1 MASTR
6 ELRRRIRSI
15 SSTAQIT
22 KAMQMVAASKMR
34 KAQQAAI
41 DVRPFVR
48 LLYRIQR
55 QATTRAIDFT
65 HPLLRGARRSRSAPS
80 SWSRSDKGLCGALNS
95 NLFRLAGRYDPQ
107 STVFITAGRKAAQ
120 FVARTRRQLVAEFP
134 YGDTPRF
141 AEARAIATLARDL
154 FLKGEVDE
162 VDDRRDAL
170 RQHAH
175 AAGRSTLEFLPIGE
189 INGLTD
195 ARRGSRRSAL
205 AADTTEF
212 LFEPSARG
220 VLGYLLS
227 HYLNILIYTVLLN
240 AKASEQSA
248 RMVSMKS
255 ATDNAETM
263 IKDLT
268 LAYNKL
274 RQGRIT
280 QELLEIAGGQAE
292 LSAEGYAYE
301 HRHDRSSRRS
311 GRRRRVSGRAAGDLQ
326 RADRG
331 LHGRRTSR

>member
-41 DVRPFVR
+41 NVRPFIR

-55 QATTRAIDFT
+55 QATTRAIDF
-65 HPLLRGARRSRSAPS
+65 HDPLLDVREVRKRAIILTS
-80 SWSRSDKGLCGALNS
+80 SDKGLCGALNS
-95 NLFRLAGRYDPQ
+95 NLFRLAGRYDHR

-120 FVARTRRQLVAEFP
+120 FVARTRRQLVADFP

-141 AEARAIATLARDL
+141 AEARAIAAMARDL

-162 VDDRRDAL
+162 VQIVATRFIN
-170 RQHAH
+170 
-175 AAGRSTLEFLPIGE
+175 TLTQEAVAFEYLPIGE
-189 INGLTD
+189 IKGLRIPGAD
-195 ARRGSRRSAL
+195 PEEAL
-205 AADTTEF
+205 AGDATEF
-212 LFEPSARG
+212 RFEPGPEQILS
-220 VLGYLLS
+220 YLLG
-227 HYLNILIYTVLLN
+227 HFLNILLHTVLLN

-255 ATDNAETM
+255 ATDNANTM

-268 LAYNKL
+268 LHYNKL
-274 RQGRIT
+274 RQGAIT
-280 QELLEIAGGQAE
+280 QELLEIAGGQAN
-292 LSAEGYAYE
+292 
-301 HRHDRSSRRS
+301 
-311 GRRRRVSGRAAGDLQ
+311 
-326 RADRG
+326 
-331 LHGRRTSR
+331 